1 MSLFQPSILSKHI
14 NALDKAVVGKQWEIF
29 KAHFHNPVIQEN
41 IRQSK
46 EEQYQEGFLRDLFVS
61 VFGYT
66 LNPSAGYNLTTEY
79 KNVKDSKK
87 ADGAILSST
96 RGHAP
101 LSYPS
106 DAPLA
111 ALANA
116 PLLSANSADSP
127 SVRAIIELKGNDTTD
142 LDKIEPQAFGYK
154 NNQPECKYI
163 IISNFEK
170 LRFYIENTV
179 DFIEFNLFTLTETE
193 FQILWLCLACK
204 NMMDDIPALIKN
216 ASVSKEE
223 DITKQLYKDYSLF
236 KRELYQNMV
245 KLNPQHDELEL
256 FRKSQKLLD
265 RILFLL
271 FGEDR
276 YLLPPNAVRKILEQW
291 EMLKDNDAY
300 FPLYER
306 FKMYFGHLNIG
317 KQGKQYDIFAYNGGL
332 FKPDEVLDNVE
343 IDDELLYT
351 HTLKLSAYNFQS
363 DVDVNILGHIFENS
377 LNEIDEIKAQL
388 EGKEIDKAQTKRKK
402 DGVYYTPKY
411 ITKYIVENTVGRL
424 CTEKKAELGIVE
436 EEYTVDK
443 KRPLATKKALINQLT
458 QYRDWLL
465 QITIVDP
472 ACGSG
477 AFLNQALVFLM
488 EEHQYIDELEAKIT
502 GSSLVFSNIE
512 NSILENNLFGVDLN
526 EESVEIAKL
535 SLWLRTAKPNRKLN
549 DLNSNI
555 KCGNSLIDDPEV
567 AGDKAFNWQTE
578 FPQVFT
584 LKDKRIWHVTT
595 ATHNSRYSQRM
606 FDCHIAVGE
615 AEWIDTEDE
624 LIITQAIAEIAKDE
638 LNIVEYNL
646 CVDHMHLLLVCET
659 EELPGIVGKIKSI
672 TAEKRNL
679 ARGYSTSTRGHAP
692 LAEEEGEKLATTR
705 GHAPLSETGT
715 SRGETQHSLW
725 TQKFGKTE
733 VMSEEYLLN
742 TMEYI
747 RTNRTKHELPENPE
761 MEKIKKSFVCTIEHA
776 LRPEYKGGFD
786 VVIGNPPYVQ
796 LSKVSSTT
804 DEEKRYLMKRYETSA
819 GRLNTFIFFIHLL
832 SDICKK
838 GGYGS
843 FIIPNTILTQEYYF
857 DTRKMILEK
866 LNLYE
871 IVQYSFMPFIDAIVE
886 NITMFFSKGNNID
899 NIKLTDQTPTNNTYL
914 RSLNKLTIQ
923 NAHKNIIELKTNFI
937 TEKLDKIETK
947 LENFV
952 DINQGIA
959 LKGDKT
965 ISVKNEYHPTYYKL
979 IDGKHI
985 NKYSINWGGDYLE
998 YDIERIHSCKRKDI
1012 FESNEKLF
1020 FRRVSA
1026 NLIFTFDDQKYYA
1039 LNTLIVVNLLPKTII
1054 NIKTFLAI
1062 LNSKLLNF
1070 YYIYKYKSSKTVF
1083 SEIQARTIKLLPIPN
1098 ITDDYNSSFI
1108 LKADLMLSLNNDL
1121 QLLVGKFQRNMQRE
1135 FGLQSLTGKLQSW
1148 HDLSYPDFL
1157 RELAKAKVSLTLS
1170 QKAEW
1175 EDYFTAEQQ
1184 KAQNLKQQIAA
1195 TDSEIDRMVYE
1206 LYGLTEEEIR
1216 IVEGE

>member
-1 MSLFQPSILSKHI
+1 MFRFVVQNLNPQFMSLFQPSILSKHI

-66 LNPSAGYNLTTEY
+66 LNPSPGYNLTTEY

-567 AGDKAFNWQTE
+567 AGDKAFNWHTE

-584 LKDKRIWHVTT
+584 LKDKKIWHVTT

-606 FDCHIAVGE
+606 FDCHVAVGE

-646 CVDHMHLLLVCET
+646 CGDHMHLLLVCET
-659 EELPGIVGKIKSI
+659 EELPAIVGKIKSI
-672 TAEKRNL
+672 TAKKRNL
-679 ARGYSTSTRGHAP
+679 ARGYSTSTRGHA
-692 LAEEEGEKLATTR
+692 
-705 GHAPLSETGT
+705 
-715 SRGETQHSLW
+715 
-725 TQKFGKTE
+725 
-733 VMSEEYLLN
+733 
-742 TMEYI
+742 
-747 RTNRTKHELPENPE
+747 
-761 MEKIKKSFVCTIEHA
+761 
-776 LRPEYKGGFD
+776 
-786 VVIGNPPYVQ
+786 
-796 LSKVSSTT
+796 
-804 DEEKRYLMKRYETSA
+804 
-819 GRLNTFIFFIHLL
+819 
-832 SDICKK
+832 
-838 GGYGS
+838 
-843 FIIPNTILTQEYYF
+843 
-857 DTRKMILEK
+857 
-866 LNLYE
+866 
-871 IVQYSFMPFIDAIVE
+871 
-886 NITMFFSKGNNID
+886 
-899 NIKLTDQTPTNNTYL
+899 
-914 RSLNKLTIQ
+914 
-923 NAHKNIIELKTNFI
+923 
-937 TEKLDKIETK
+937 
-947 LENFV
+947 
-952 DINQGIA
+952 
-959 LKGDKT
+959 
-965 ISVKNEYHPTYYKL
+965 
-979 IDGKHI
+979 
-985 NKYSINWGGDYLE
+985 
-998 YDIERIHSCKRKDI
+998 
-1012 FESNEKLF
+1012 
-1020 FRRVSA
+1020 
-1026 NLIFTFDDQKYYA
+1026 
-1039 LNTLIVVNLLPKTII
+1039 
-1054 NIKTFLAI
+1054 
-1062 LNSKLLNF
+1062 
-1070 YYIYKYKSSKTVF
+1070 
-1083 SEIQARTIKLLPIPN
+1083 
-1098 ITDDYNSSFI
+1098 
-1108 LKADLMLSLNNDL
+1108 
-1121 QLLVGKFQRNMQRE
+1121 
-1135 FGLQSLTGKLQSW
+1135 
-1148 HDLSYPDFL
+1148 
-1157 RELAKAKVSLTLS
+1157 
-1170 QKAEW
+1170 
-1175 EDYFTAEQQ
+1175 
-1184 KAQNLKQQIAA
+1184 
-1195 TDSEIDRMVYE
+1195 
-1206 LYGLTEEEIR
+1206 
-1216 IVEGE
+1216 

>member
-14 NALDKAVVGKQWEIF
+14 NALDKTLVVQKWEIF

-66 LNPSAGYNLTTEY
+66 LNPSPGYNLTTEY

-96 RGHAP
+96 RGHAEAH
-101 LSYPS
+101 STRGH
-106 DAPLA
+106 
-111 ALANA
+111 A
-116 PLLSANSADSP
+116 PLLNTPADAY

-179 DFIEFNLFTLTETE
+179 DYLEFNLFTLTETE
-193 FQILWLCLACK
+193 FQTMWLCLACK
-204 NMMDDIPALIKN
+204 NIMNDIPALIKN

-256 FRKSQKLLD
+256 FQKSQKLLD

-306 FKMYFGHLNIG
+306 FKMYFGYLNIG
-317 KQGKQYDIFAYNGGL
+317 KQGKQHDIFAYNGGL
-332 FKPDEVLDNVE
+332 FKPDDLLDNVE
-343 IDDELLYT
+343 IDDELLYS

-443 KRPLATKKALINQLT
+443 KRLLATKKTLIERLT
-458 QYRDWLL
+458 DYRNWLL

-488 EEHQYIDELEAKIT
+488 DEHQYIDELEAKVT
-502 GSSLVFSNIE
+502 GSSFVFSNIE

-535 SLWLRTAKPNRKLN
+535 SLWLRTARPNRKLN

-567 AGDKAFNWQTE
+567 AGEKAFNWQTE

-584 LKDKRIWHVTT
+584 LKDKKIWHVTT

-646 CVDHMHLLLVCET
+646 CGDHMHLLLVCET
-659 EELPGIVGKIKSI
+659 EELPAIVGKIKSI
-672 TAEKRNL
+672 TAKKRNL
-679 ARGYSTSTRGHAP
+679 ARGYATSTTTG
-692 LAEEEGEKLATTR
+692 TR
-705 GHAPLSETGT
+705 GHAPLSSSPVTLPSSAT
-715 SRGETQHSLW
+715 LPASDTLSSPSASRGETQHSLW

-733 VMSEEYLLN
+733 ITSEEHLRN
-742 TMEYI
+742 TIDYI
-747 RTNRTKHELPENPE
+747 RTNRTKHGLPDINKGLQPLVDR
-761 MEKIKKSFVCTIEHA
+761 MRCTLEHA

-796 LSKVSSTT
+796 VN
-804 DEEKRYLMKRYETSA
+804 DEFYKYYETSKCGDLYA
-819 GRLNTFIFFIHLL
+819 LFFERGIKIMKKSGFFGFITPNLFIKGMNYESLRQYLLINT
-832 SDICKK
+832 
-838 GGYGS
+838 
-843 FIIPNTILTQEYYF
+843 
-857 DTRKMILEK
+857 
-866 LNLYE
+866 
-871 IVQYSFMPFIDAIVE
+871 
-886 NITMFFSKGNNID
+886 
-899 NIKLTDQTPTNNTYL
+899 
-914 RSLNKLTIQ
+914 
-923 NAHKNIIELKTNFI
+923 NIIEIIDKGDGVFSDVQMPTAITILKKEQNLNQ
-937 TEKLDKIETK
+937 EW
-947 LENFV
+947 ENFLPGNS
-952 DINQGIA
+952 ILIR
-959 LKGDKT
+959 
-965 ISVKNEYHPTYYKL
+965 IKN
-979 IDGKHI
+979 
-985 NKYSINWGGDYLE
+985 NSINLNEIVKIMRGLE
-998 YDIERIHSCKRKDI
+998 IGKD
-1012 FESNEKLF
+1012 K
-1020 FRRVSA
+1020 
-1026 NLIFTFDDQKYYA
+1026 
-1039 LNTLIVVNLLPKTII
+1039 VNLGQKFKQFLTGEDVFRYGIKNYSFI
-1054 NIKTFLAI
+1054 NAI
-1062 LNSKLLNF
+1062 L
-1070 YYIYKYKSSKTVF
+1070 
-1083 SEIQARTIKLLPIPN
+1083 R
-1098 ITDDYNSSFI
+1098 
-1108 LKADLMLSLNNDL
+1108 
-1121 QLLVGKFQRNMQRE
+1121 
-1135 FGLQSLTGKLQSW
+1135 
-1148 HDLSYPDFL
+1148 
-1157 RELAKAKVSLTLS
+1157 
-1170 QKAEW
+1170 
-1175 EDYFTAEQQ
+1175 
-1184 KAQNLKQQIAA
+1184 
-1195 TDSEIDRMVYE
+1195 
-1206 LYGLTEEEIR
+1206 
-1216 IVEGE
+1216 

>member
-488 EEHQYIDELEAKIT
+488 EEHQYIDELEAKVT

-646 CVDHMHLLLVCET
+646 CGDHMHLLLVCET
-659 EELPGIVGKIKSI
+659 EELPAIVGKIKSI
-672 TAEKRNL
+672 TAKKRNL

-692 LAEEEGEKLATTR
+692 LAETESEEPAATRGHAYLAETESEEPASTR

-733 VMSEEYLLN
+733 ITSEEHLLN
-742 TMEYI
+742 TIEYI
-747 RTNRTKHELPENPE
+747 RNNRAKHGLPDINKGLQPLVDR
-761 MEKIKKSFVCTIEHA
+761 MRCTLEHA

-796 LSKVSSTT
+796 VN
-804 DEEKRYLMKRYETSA
+804 DEFYKYYETSKCGDLYA
-819 GRLNTFIFFIHLL
+819 LFFERGIKIMKKSGFFGFITPNLFIKGMNYESLRQYLLINT
-832 SDICKK
+832 
-838 GGYGS
+838 
-843 FIIPNTILTQEYYF
+843 
-857 DTRKMILEK
+857 
-866 LNLYE
+866 
-871 IVQYSFMPFIDAIVE
+871 
-886 NITMFFSKGNNID
+886 
-899 NIKLTDQTPTNNTYL
+899 
-914 RSLNKLTIQ
+914 
-923 NAHKNIIELKTNFI
+923 NIIEIIDKGDGVFSDVQMPTAI
-937 TEKLDKIETK
+937 TIFKKEQNLNQEW
-947 LENFV
+947 ENFLPGNSILIRIKNNS
-952 DINQGIA
+952 INLNEIVKIMRGLEIGKDKVNLGQKFKQFLTGEDVFRYGI
-959 LKGDKT
+959 
-965 ISVKNEYHPTYYKL
+965 KNYSFINEDVFTEFQKDLFYFTGERIL
-979 IDGKHI
+979 IRETGNRITSIYLSDNI
-985 NKYSINWGGDYLE
+985 TFQNRSLYSIKLN
-998 YDIERIHSCKRKDI
+998 
-1012 FESNEKLF
+1012 SNDFSLGF
-1020 FRRVSA
+1020 
-1026 NLIFTFDDQKYYA
+1026 
-1039 LNTLIVVNLLPKTII
+1039 LLAII
-1054 NIKTFLAI
+1054 NSNLMQ
-1062 LNSKLLNF
+1062 F
-1070 YYIYKYKSSKTVF
+1070 YYENKFKANTNVF
-1083 SEIQARTIKLLPIPN
+1083 PKIRIGQVKELPIKN
-1098 ITDDYNSSFI
+1098 ISPEAQQPFI
-1108 LKADLMLSLNNDL
+1108 FKADLMLSLNKDL
-1121 QLLVGKFQRNMQRE
+1121 QEVSGKFQRNIQRE
-1135 FGLQSLTGKLQSW
+1135 FGLQSLSGKLQSW

-1175 EDYFTAEQQ
+1175 EDYFATEQQ
-1184 KAQNLKQQIAA
+1184 KAQNLKQQITA
-1195 TDSEIDRMVYE
+1195 TDSEIDRMVYG